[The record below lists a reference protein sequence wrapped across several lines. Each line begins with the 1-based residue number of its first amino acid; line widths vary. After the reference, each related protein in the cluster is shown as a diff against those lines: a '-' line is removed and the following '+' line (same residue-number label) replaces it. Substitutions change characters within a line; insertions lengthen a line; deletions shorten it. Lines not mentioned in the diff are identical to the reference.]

1 MDMKCVMIVENGTT
15 QKKHT
20 LATEN
25 QTECGEM
32 MIDIKKENE
41 MLERFW
47 AEYGEIMWVDPA
59 EQEEL

>member
-1 MDMKCVMIVENGTT
+1 MDMKCVMIVVKGTT

-32 MIDIKKENE
+32 MIDIKKEDE

>member
-15 QKKHT
+15 QSKHT

-32 MIDIKKENE
+32 MIDTKKENE

-47 AEYGEIMWVDPA
+47 AEYGESMWVDLA

>member
-1 MDMKCVMIVENGTT
+1 MDMKCVMIVVKGTI

-32 MIDIKKENE
+32 MIDIKKEDE

>member
-1 MDMKCVMIVENGTT
+1 MMIVENGTT

>member
-32 MIDIKKENE
+32 MIDIKKEDE

>member
-1 MDMKCVMIVENGTT
+1 MDMKCVMIVANGTT

>member
-1 MDMKCVMIVENGTT
+1 MMIVVKGTT

-32 MIDIKKENE
+32 MIDTNKEDE

>member
-1 MDMKCVMIVENGTT
+1 MDMKCVMIVVKGTT

-32 MIDIKKENE
+32 MIDTNKEDE

>member
-1 MDMKCVMIVENGTT
+1 MDMKCVMIVGNGTT